1 MAARSTVVVIQ
12 DGQVWHFGWVG
23 SAQILGMVD
32 DWMINL
38 IKTFG
43 RRFLGLKAI

>member
-1 MAARSTVVVIQ
+1 MVVIQ
-12 DGQVWHFGWVG
+12 DGQVWHFGWLG